1 MYIYIFFSY
10 NKKEILNI
18 TVDKIVCLQYN
29 NLSDRVADTRED
41 CDLKE
46 EFCKEFLF
54 YFWRRYYGTAISK
67 L

>member
-1 MYIYIFFSY
+1 MIFLIEIILYMYIYIFFSY

-46 EFCKEFLF
+46 EF
-54 YFWRRYYGTAISK
+54 
-67 L
+67 